1 MKADAGIPDGML
13 GGVSEYTL
21 EVQLVTPSQ
30 QMAGENSGP
39 GCVSGNDSGQQNDQ
53 GFPRQR
59 FS

>member
-21 EVQLVTPSQ
+21 EIQLLASSR
-30 QMAGENSGP
+30 QMAGENFGP
-39 GCVSGNDSGQQNDQ
+39 GFVSDNDSGQQNDQ